1 MKKIL
6 NLISIVAL
14 AILFSFCTK
23 QDRENTII
31 GQEADI
37 DKYLS
42 SLQGAEI
49 VRNGG
54 SNRAIINLGLDGT
67 QAAPG
72 DSLYIRYAGYT
83 FSNGKGTLF
92 VTNDPDV
99 AAENNFPMQVTP
111 EKIELGKSALVKG
124 LELGLNGVKQGEYC
138 YIVFS
143 AKYGYGNTTVANIP
157 KLTPLFFEVWVDKV
171 IK

>member
-1 MKKIL
+1 MRKVLDI
-6 NLISIVAL
+6 ISILAL
-14 AILFSFCTK
+14 GLIFSFCTK

-31 GQEADI
+31 NQEADI

-49 VRNGG
+49 IRNGG
-54 SNRAIINLGLDGT
+54 SNRAVISLGTEGI

-92 VTNDPDV
+92 VTNDPEI
-99 AAENNFPMQVTP
+99 AANNKFPLQESP
-111 EKIELGKSALVKG
+111 EKIELGRTPLVKG

-143 AKYGYGNTTVANIP
+143 AKYGYNNTTVANIP